1 MENKE
6 GRRTTSAYSGQL
18 EGGEEKRERTAP
30 FSLFWE
36 STTRIA
42 LSTIISLA
50 LQAILLGFSSTSEAR
65 DLTDVFV
72 QGFSYNA
79 VGKNTAPAAAQFAP
93 FISAAVAQ
101 AVTQEFPYASVS
113 PAFTYRYNP
122 ALSVYEPSTTVP
134 GPLFSERSLTLGKG
148 QWNLG
153 VGYSYVDFD
162 ELNGTDLHSFTSPGL
177 LVEVLAGK
185 DDLVQRPDGLF
196 LAPLAA
202 STLRTKIDLNA
213 HIVVPTLRYGI
224 TDNWDVTISIPIVDT
239 FLRVRNEFKRVADAD
254 PTAAS
259 ALLERDNQ
267 GRFQFRG
274 FVNAQ
279 GQPIASAFS
288 IPLVKSQRPT
298 ASLARAAGSSTGVG
312 DIALRTKYTFWQ
324 QEGGGA
330 ALGLNLQL
338 PSGDEDNFHGTGDTH
353 LSTLLYVS
361 QILWERFEPHL
372 NLGVDFNTNDVD
384 RSSFLYAVGAGVSVW
399 RQLGLV
405 VDFLGRTEFS
415 APSSFKVPPEATF
428 PESFLTKPADQC
440 TQAQPCFFDRTRGN
454 NGVINA
460 PFFPATA
467 ERNDYIDFSFGLRY
481 VLGTRGSL
489 FFAGLIPLNNDGF
502 RSDFI
507 PSGGIEYTF

>member
-1 MENKE
+1 MGANE
-6 GRRTTSAYSGQL
+6 GQRITSFYRGQL
-18 EGGEEKRERTAP
+18 EVFGKNEEPAT
-30 FSLFWE
+30 LFFTCWE
-36 STTRIA
+36 SIA
-42 LSTIISLA
+42 HIVLSVTAALA
-50 LQAILLGFSSTSEAR
+50 LQVILLGRPHTSEAR

-93 FISAAVAQ
+93 FFSAAVAQ

-122 ALSVYEPSTTVP
+122 TLSVFERSTNVP

-153 VGYSYVDFD
+153 VGYSFVDFD
-162 ELNGTDLHSFTSPGL
+162 ELNGTGLHSFTSPGL
-177 LVEVLAGK
+177 LLEVITDE

-196 LAPLAA
+196 LAPIAT
-202 STLRTKIDLNA
+202 SSLRTKIDLNA

-239 FLRVRNEFKRVADAD
+239 FLRVRNEFKRVAETN

-259 ALLERDNQ
+259 ALVERNSQ
-267 GRFQFRG
+267 GGFQLRG
-274 FVNAQ
+274 VVDGQ

-288 IPLVKSQRPT
+288 IPFVKSQRPT
-298 ASLARAAGSSTGVG
+298 STLARAAGSKTGVG

-324 QEGGGA
+324 QESGGA

-353 LSTLLYVS
+353 LSSLVYVS
-361 QILWERFEPHL
+361 QIFWERFEPHL
-372 NLGVDFNTNDVD
+372 NLGVDFNTGDVG
-384 RSSFLYAVGAGVSVW
+384 RSSFLYAVGAGVLVW

-405 VDFLGRTEFS
+405 VDFLGRTEYS
-415 APSSFKVPPEATF
+415 APSFKVPQDATF

-440 TQAQPCFFDRTRGN
+440 TQAQPCFLDRTRGN

-460 PFFPATA
+460 PFFPAKVK
-467 ERNDYIDFSFGLRY
+467 RNDYIDFSFGLRY